1 MFEKISNIKIQGGY
15 FTESVEMPLFQKA
28 MNVVYGRN
36 GSGKSTISKAI
47 SQFANG
53 VEHDENTMFSVS
65 FEQPI
70 DSKQIFVFNEDF
82 IRKSVLVKEEGLD
95 TIVMLGQQVEV
106 DSKIGVEKKKLAELS
121 EKYEII
127 LQNKE
132 KYDNRKNPD
141 SPEYCYKV
149 LHDGLNNWADLD
161 AKIKKPNSKIG
172 TKINKHLVSTLY
184 SDSSKTSESDN
195 VNNLRSLLMKKYE
208 LYQKTND
215 TVKIFW
221 LPSNFVLPLKV
232 QEIQNLLNQH
242 IQNTEISDRDKI
254 IVNIARGKYGKYVN
268 EAVSVFNDINLEVC
282 PLCQRA
288 ILDSEKEEILSRIK
302 LYFNKEADDYKM
314 KLQSLLSNLED
325 KEPIL
330 PSFNDGFCADVLGE
344 VLESVSLLNKQLGKL
359 RMAIKTKLA
368 NIFSE
373 TIIHVASND
382 IETAVEKYNESMT
395 LLTHEVD
402 EYNKA
407 VDNHDSL
414 KHELLDL
421 NNKIAYVEYK
431 SLFVQYFNADK
442 CQRENDQRQKDIE
455 QEMNLTKKNIL
466 ELEQQKRQVSIA
478 LDFINKA
485 LRYIYY
491 DKERFYLQQGEG
503 RYRLVS
509 KGRNVLPQ
517 NISVGERNIMGLCY
531 FFASLFEGKNKD
543 EKYKNEML
551 IVIDDPISSFDF
563 ENKVGVISFLRWQFE
578 KVLNGNPNSK
588 LLVMTHD
595 MQFMMDLEKVC
606 KSIKNL
612 KGKSSYWRLEN
623 RELTNFPNGQINEY
637 GQMLQE
643 IYDFASVESAHEE
656 GNSIGNIMRKVL
668 EAYFT
673 FNYSCGY
680 ADIDKLDELLKELNT
695 KDYFKNSMMRL
706 ILNGESHYKERI
718 KILAASSDMFSLA
731 EKKRTA
737 KDVLCLLYCLD
748 SKHLKAMLKNDEV
761 LEVQKWYDNIVFI

>member
-149 LHDGLNNWADLD
+149 LHDSLNNWADLD

-254 IVNIARGKYGKYVN
+254 IVNIARGKYGDDS
-268 EAVSVFNDINLEVC
+268 AVSV
-282 PLCQRA
+282 PR
-288 ILDSEKEEILSRIK
+288 
-302 LYFNKEADDYKM
+302 
-314 KLQSLLSNLED
+314 
-325 KEPIL
+325 
-330 PSFNDGFCADVLGE
+330 
-344 VLESVSLLNKQLGKL
+344 
-359 RMAIKTKLA
+359 
-368 NIFSE
+368 
-373 TIIHVASND
+373 VA
-382 IETAVEKYNESMT
+382 V
-395 LLTHEVD
+395 
-402 EYNKA
+402 
-407 VDNHDSL
+407 
-414 KHELLDL
+414 
-421 NNKIAYVEYK
+421 
-431 SLFVQYFNADK
+431 
-442 CQRENDQRQKDIE
+442 
-455 QEMNLTKKNIL
+455 
-466 ELEQQKRQVSIA
+466 
-478 LDFINKA
+478 
-485 LRYIYY
+485 
-491 DKERFYLQQGEG
+491 
-503 RYRLVS
+503 
-509 KGRNVLPQ
+509 
-517 NISVGERNIMGLCY
+517 
-531 FFASLFEGKNKD
+531 
-543 EKYKNEML
+543 
-551 IVIDDPISSFDF
+551 
-563 ENKVGVISFLRWQFE
+563 
-578 KVLNGNPNSK
+578 
-588 LLVMTHD
+588 
-595 MQFMMDLEKVC
+595 
-606 KSIKNL
+606 
-612 KGKSSYWRLEN
+612 
-623 RELTNFPNGQINEY
+623 
-637 GQMLQE
+637 
-643 IYDFASVESAHEE
+643 
-656 GNSIGNIMRKVL
+656 
-668 EAYFT
+668 
-673 FNYSCGY
+673 
-680 ADIDKLDELLKELNT
+680 
-695 KDYFKNSMMRL
+695 
-706 ILNGESHYKERI
+706 
-718 KILAASSDMFSLA
+718 
-731 EKKRTA
+731 
-737 KDVLCLLYCLD
+737 
-748 SKHLKAMLKNDEV
+748 
-761 LEVQKWYDNIVFI
+761 